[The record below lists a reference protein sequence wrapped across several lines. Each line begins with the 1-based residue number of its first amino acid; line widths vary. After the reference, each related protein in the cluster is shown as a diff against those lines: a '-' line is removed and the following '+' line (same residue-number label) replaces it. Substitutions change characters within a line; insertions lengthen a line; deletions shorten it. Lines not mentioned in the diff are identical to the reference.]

1 MNDFREIDDSS
12 KEKDNMDKKSNN
24 TDEYE
29 KYVIY
34 VEEQRAGQGKM
45 ISMPNNIYICSDC
58 MQKRWIQSIIVVLT
72 MMI

>member
-29 KYVIY
+29 KVCYICRRT
-34 VEEQRAGQGKM
+34 ESRAGKM

-58 MQKRWIQSIIVVLT
+58 MQKT
-72 MMI
+72 MY

>member
-34 VEEQRAGQGKM
+34 VEEQRAGQGK
-45 ISMPNNIYICSDC
+45 
-58 MQKRWIQSIIVVLT
+58 
-72 MMI
+72 

>member
-29 KYVIY
+29 KVCFLFILKESY
-34 VEEQRAGQGKM
+34 
-45 ISMPNNIYICSDC
+45 
-58 MQKRWIQSIIVVLT
+58 L
-72 MMI
+72 